1 MSILRAD
8 VSVVTVVLNNRQGL
22 LRTIS
27 SVQEQLGIQI
37 EHVIVDGGSN
47 DGSAEMAHEHSDVTI
62 ESRPDGG
69 IYRAMQRGFDAS
81 SGQYVIFT
89 NAGDSLFGNSFLGL
103 AFNELT
109 DSGAKWGF
117 GPLIEETQ
125 RGTKVWTPVDGEISI
140 PSIAARRTY
149 IPFPAAVIAHDLF
162 VKIGGFGFQYS
173 IAGDFDLIV
182 RLALEQLPIRWDFP
196 IASFEAG
203 GISYTQAPLAWCEER
218 QIRKNNLGLNG
229 FQILMDRAVGVRRV
243 IRWKVGR
250 VLDSIQDKGLLG
262 KVHWRDRKSLPV
274 PERFNLI

>member
-47 DGSAEMAHEHSDVTI
+47 DGSAETADEHSDVTI

-89 NAGDSLFGNSFLGL
+89 NAGDALFSNIFLRL
-103 AFNELT
+103 ALNELKG
-109 DSGAKWGF
+109 SGSQWGF

-125 RGTKVWTPVDGEISI
+125 RGTKVWTPAEGQISI
-140 PSIAARRTY
+140 TSIASRKTY
-149 IPFPAAVIAHDLF
+149 IPFPTVVISRDLF
-162 VKIGGFGFQYS
+162 KKIDGFSFNYT

-182 RLALEQLPIRWDFP
+182 RLTLEQLPIRWKFP
-196 IASFEAG
+196 VACFEAG
-203 GISYTQAPLAWCEER
+203 GISYSQAPRAWREER
-218 QIRKNNLGLNG
+218 QIRKINLKLSS
-229 FQILMDRAVGVRRV
+229 FQILFDRAVGVRRL

-250 VLDSIQDKGLLG
+250 ILDSIQDKGLLG
-262 KVHWRDRKSLPV
+262 KVHWRDRISLPV
-274 PERFNLI
+274 PESFNRI